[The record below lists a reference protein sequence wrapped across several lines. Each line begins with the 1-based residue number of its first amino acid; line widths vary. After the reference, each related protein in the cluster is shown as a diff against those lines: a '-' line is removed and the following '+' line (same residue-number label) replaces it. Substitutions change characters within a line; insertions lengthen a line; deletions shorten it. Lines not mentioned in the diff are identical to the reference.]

1 MRKDNS
7 PSHEISLIQQQLYY
21 KGFFWLGWE
30 DVSEWFVAEK
40 GSLQLGE
47 REGGNSWMDVRT
59 K

>member
-1 MRKDNS
+1 MKY
-7 PSHEISLIQQQLYY
+7 PLYSN
-21 KGFFWLGWE
+21 FIIRASFGWGGNE
-30 DVSEWFVAEK
+30 APRRFVAEK